1 MAATMTG
8 QMRAIMMSE
17 TIDTSGVYRSECA
30 PARKQVV
37 AWLKPAATALMIF
50 TIRPAIAG

>member
-1 MAATMTG
+1 
-8 QMRAIMMSE
+8 MMSE